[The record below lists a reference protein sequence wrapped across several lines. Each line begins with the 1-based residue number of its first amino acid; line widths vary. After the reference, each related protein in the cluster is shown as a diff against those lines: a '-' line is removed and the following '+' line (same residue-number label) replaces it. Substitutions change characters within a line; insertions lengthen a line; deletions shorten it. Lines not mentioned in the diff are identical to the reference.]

1 MADGRFIFFW
11 SFLGVWLITRFPYG
25 QAAEVPIGVE
35 LAPLQHL
42 VINNGEEIATLDP
55 HQLYGV
61 PAKNV
66 MRNLFEGLVNLDS
79 CGQVVP
85 GVAERWQQSADGK
98 TWTFYL
104 RPNARWSNGDPLT
117 ADDFIYSWRRLAA
130 PSTRSP
136 YSHYLIDL
144 GLVNGAAVIAGQQP
158 PKTLGV
164 RAIDQQ
170 TLQLQCERIVP
181 YCLKLLTVVAFYP
194 VHAATVE
201 QYGNGVDDHRWYAV
215 SHFVGNGA
223 YQLQGWVVN
232 EKLRLI
238 RNPHYWDNP
247 HTVIDSATFLPIFDE
262 VVDVRRYQAGE
273 IDITHFRLPLIH
285 FQKLQQQYPD
295 ELHYFP
301 LSAVYAYQFNGRC
314 QRFQDRR
321 VRQALSMAVN
331 RRQLVQQLIGQGER
345 VAYTLTPPDIN
356 GWITTPP
363 WVDWPEARRYQHAR
377 QLLKAAGYH
386 ADNPLQFTLLYST
399 SELHEQ
405 IAVALAEQWK
415 QHLTGAVKVNF
426 ICKEWKVFLHSRLS
440 GQYHMARNGRIADY
454 DDPSCMLHKL
464 RSQHIENDCFYQ
476 STRFDDWLDRASA
489 AIEEHQRQYCY
500 QQAELQLAIDVPLIP
515 LFHPVAHRLV
525 KPYVGGLS
533 ERNPLGIFYIKDLYL
548 IKHPTVPSG
557 YRP

>member
-11 SFLGVWLITRFPYG
+11 SFLGVWLISRFPYG
-25 QAAEVPIGVE
+25 QAAEVLIGVE

-79 CGQVVP
+79 CGQVAP

-201 QYGNGVDDHRWYAV
+201 QYGNGVDDHRWY
-215 SHFVGNGA
+215 
-223 YQLQGWVVN
+223 
-232 EKLRLI
+232 
-238 RNPHYWDNP
+238 
-247 HTVIDSATFLPIFDE
+247 
-262 VVDVRRYQAGE
+262 
-273 IDITHFRLPLIH
+273 
-285 FQKLQQQYPD
+285 
-295 ELHYFP
+295 
-301 LSAVYAYQFNGRC
+301 C
-314 QRFQDRR
+314 
-321 VRQALSMAVN
+321 
-331 RRQLVQQLIGQGER
+331 
-345 VAYTLTPPDIN
+345 
-356 GWITTPP
+356 
-363 WVDWPEARRYQHAR
+363 
-377 QLLKAAGYH
+377 
-386 ADNPLQFTLLYST
+386 
-399 SELHEQ
+399 
-405 IAVALAEQWK
+405 
-415 QHLTGAVKVNF
+415 
-426 ICKEWKVFLHSRLS
+426 
-440 GQYHMARNGRIADY
+440 
-454 DDPSCMLHKL
+454 
-464 RSQHIENDCFYQ
+464 
-476 STRFDDWLDRASA
+476 
-489 AIEEHQRQYCY
+489 
-500 QQAELQLAIDVPLIP
+500 
-515 LFHPVAHRLV
+515 
-525 KPYVGGLS
+525 GLS
-533 ERNPLGIFYIKDLYL
+533 FR
-548 IKHPTVPSG
+548 
-557 YRP
+557 R